1 MFAAYY
7 FYMLLLYIIFAA
19 YIVAVNVYSVILL
32 ISQRNEYLMD
42 ESKLNT
48 GDGKLI
54 LSALL
59 GGAIG
64 IYVTMFITRFKLKN
78 MVLMILLPVI
88 AVLNVWFCVLAF
100 RSGFTFI
107 SA

>member
-1 MFAAYY
+1 
-7 FYMLLLYIIFAA
+7 MLLLYIIFGT
-19 YIVAVNVYSVILL
+19 YIIAVNVYSVMLL
-32 ISQRNEYLMD
+32 LSLKNDCIED
-42 ESKLNT
+42 ENKLNS

-64 IYVTMFITRFKLKN
+64 IYVTMFITKFKLKN
-78 MVLMILLPVI
+78 MLLMILLPVI
-88 AVLNVWFCVLAF
+88 AVLNVWFFVLAY

-107 SA
+107 AV

>member
-1 MFAAYY
+1 
-7 FYMLLLYIIFAA
+7 MLLLYILFAA
-19 YIVAVNVYSVILL
+19 YIVAVNVYSVMLL
-32 ISQRNEYLMD
+32 LSIRNDYLAD
-42 ESKLNT
+42 ESKLNS

-78 MVLMILLPVI
+78 MLLMILLPVI
-88 AVLNVWFCVLAF
+88 AVLNVWFCVVAF
-100 RSGFTFI
+100 RSGFTFV
-107 SA
+107 AL

>member
-1 MFAAYY
+1 
-7 FYMLLLYIIFAA
+7 MLLLYIIFAA
-19 YIVAVNVYSVILL
+19 YIIAVNVYSVMLL
-32 ISQRNEYLMD
+32 LSLRNEYMLD
-42 ESKLNT
+42 ESKLNA

-54 LSALL
+54 LSAIL

-78 MVLMILLPVI
+78 MLLMILLPVI

-107 SA
+107 AV

>member
-1 MFAAYY
+1 MI
-7 FYMLLLYIIFAA
+7 LLYIIFAA
-19 YIVAVNVYSVILL
+19 YIIAVNVYSVMLL
-32 ISQRNEYLMD
+32 LAQRNEYMSD
-42 ESKLNT
+42 ESKLNA

-78 MVLMILLPVI
+78 MLLMILLPVI
-88 AVLNVWFCVLAF
+88 GVINVWLCVVAF
-100 RSGFTFI
+100 LSGFTFI
-107 SA
+107 AV

>member
-1 MFAAYY
+1 MILLYIMFAAY
-7 FYMLLLYIIFAA
+7 II
-19 YIVAVNVYSVILL
+19 AVNVYSVMLL
-32 ISQRNEYLMD
+32 LAQRNEYMSD
-42 ESKLNT
+42 ESKLNA

-78 MVLMILLPVI
+78 MLLMILLPVI
-88 AVLNVWFCVLAF
+88 GVINVWLCVVAF

-107 SA
+107 AV

>member
-1 MFAAYY
+1 MI
-7 FYMLLLYIIFAA
+7 LLYIIFAA
-19 YIVAVNVYSVILL
+19 YIIAVNVYSVMLL
-32 ISQRNEYLMD
+32 LAQRNEYMSD
-42 ESKLNT
+42 ESKLNA

-78 MVLMILLPVI
+78 MLLMILLPVI
-88 AVLNVWFCVLAF
+88 GVINVWLCVVAF

-107 SA
+107 AV

>member
-1 MFAAYY
+1 M
-7 FYMLLLYIIFAA
+7 
-19 YIVAVNVYSVILL
+19 VNVYSVMLL
-32 ISQRNEYLMD
+32 LAQRNEYMSD
-42 ESKLNT
+42 ESKLNA

-78 MVLMILLPVI
+78 MLLMILLPVI
-88 AVLNVWFCVLAF
+88 GVINVWLCVVAF

-107 SA
+107 AV

>member
-1 MFAAYY
+1 MI
-7 FYMLLLYIIFAA
+7 LLYIIFGV
-19 YIVAVNVYSVILL
+19 YIIAVNVYAVMLL
-32 ISQRNEYLMD
+32 LSLRD
-42 ESKLNT
+42 ESIDDSKLGA

-54 LSALL
+54 LSAIL

-64 IYVTMFITRFKLKN
+64 IYVTMFITKFKMKN

-88 AVLNVWFCVLAF
+88 AVFNVWFAVFAF

-107 SA
+107 AA

>member
-1 MFAAYY
+1 MII
-7 FYMLLLYIIFAA
+7 LYIIFAA
-19 YIVAVNVYSVILL
+19 YIIAVNVYSVMLL
-32 ISQRNEYLMD
+32 LAQRNEYMSD
-42 ESKLNT
+42 ESKLNA

-78 MVLMILLPVI
+78 MLLMILLPVI
-88 AVLNVWFCVLAF
+88 GVINVWLCVVAF

-107 SA
+107 AV

>member
-1 MFAAYY
+1 
-7 FYMLLLYIIFAA
+7 MLLLYIIFAA
-19 YIVAVNVYSVILL
+19 YIIAVNVYSVMLL
-32 ISQRNEYLMD
+32 VSLRNEYLTD
-42 ESKLNT
+42 ESKLNS

-64 IYVTMFITRFKLKN
+64 IYVTMFIMRFKLKN
-78 MVLMILLPVI
+78 MLLMILLPVI

-107 SA
+107 TV

>member
-1 MFAAYY
+1 
-7 FYMLLLYIIFAA
+7 MLLLA
-19 YIVAVNVYSVILL
+19 
-32 ISQRNEYLMD
+32 QRNEYMSD
-42 ESKLNT
+42 ESKLNA

-78 MVLMILLPVI
+78 MLLMILLPVI
-88 AVLNVWFCVLAF
+88 GVINVWLCVVAF
-100 RSGFTFI
+100 SSGFTFI
-107 SA
+107 AV